1 MAGATETCEEENMGE
16 ETLVP
21 KRHSTSVI
29 WKYFGFTKDDPLQTQ
44 VLCKSCPA
52 VVATS
57 RGTTTNLHSHLTQ
70 PQRSVRSA
78 PRSPQSKTTDYSGS
92 SKAVRQASIPQS
104 SRGSGSAPCPHTKRI
119 SEPRW
124 TPQTVKQTLWLSGS
138 SIRSATHI

>member
-1 MAGATETCEEENMGE
+1 MAGTTETCEEENMGE
-16 ETLVP
+16 EKLVP

-57 RGTTTNLHSHLTQ
+57 RGKTTNLHSHLTTQ

-78 PRSPQSKTTDYSGS
+78 PRSPKSKTTDYSGS
-92 SKAVRQASIPQS
+92 SKAVGQASIPQS
-104 SRGSGSAPCPHTKRI
+104 SHRERRRGVCGAEALRAL
-119 SEPRW
+119 
-124 TPQTVKQTLWLSGS
+124 TPNAFPSRAGRHRQ
-138 SIRSATHI
+138 